1 MEGRSLLGAF
11 GLAAA
16 ISALVTALILRR
28 RLGAALDQP
37 DGWRKQHHGPI
48 PRLGGLPLFVV
59 LCGGWLIALV
69 LHGGLWL
76 DYLPLMLGNAA
87 VFAVGL
93 LDDFRPLGAKVKLA
107 GQIGA
112 ALLLYSMG
120 VSVDVLSNPLGQ
132 GSLQLGFWSLPVTV
146 LWLVA
151 VPNVINLVDG
161 MDGLAAGVG
170 LLLCLTLAIVA
181 GHNDQMQA
189 VWLAV
194 LMAGAICGFLGF
206 NLPPAKIF
214 LGDGGAYL
222 LGFFI
227 ASLSLKSSQ
236 KGSVMAALLVVVTA
250 MGLPILDTAFAIM
263 RRAVRGVS
271 IFSADADHIHHRLML
286 LGYSKTR
293 ALMALYGACLM
304 LSLAGLSIL
313 LFRGMILPVALAVF
327 CLGAL
332 GLARYLGYVRRWG
345 SLREQWR
352 HALARRR
359 KLEHWRAHAL
369 ALEFDI
375 ERCVDL
381 AQFEQLL
388 RGRLQWLGLL
398 AVGHAPLTVLR
409 LSDGREAC
417 FASVDDDSS
426 QAWLQRRALDAFV
439 DPLELALQRWNAL
452 PPCVAKP
459 VNEAPP

>member
-1 MEGRSLLGAF
+1 
-11 GLAAA
+11 
-16 ISALVTALILRR
+16 
-28 RLGAALDQP
+28 
-37 DGWRKQHHGPI
+37 
-48 PRLGGLPLFVV
+48 
-59 LCGGWLIALV
+59 
-69 LHGGLWL
+69 
-76 DYLPLMLGNAA
+76 
-87 VFAVGL
+87 
-93 LDDFRPLGAKVKLA
+93 
-107 GQIGA
+107 
-112 ALLLYSMG
+112 
-120 VSVDVLSNPLGQ
+120 
-132 GSLQLGFWSLPVTV
+132 
-146 LWLVA
+146 
-151 VPNVINLVDG
+151 
-161 MDGLAAGVG
+161 
-170 LLLCLTLAIVA
+170 
-181 GHNDQMQA
+181 
-189 VWLAV
+189 
-194 LMAGAICGFLGF
+194 
-206 NLPPAKIF
+206 
-214 LGDGGAYL
+214 
-222 LGFFI
+222 
-227 ASLSLKSSQ
+227 
-236 KGSVMAALLVVVTA
+236 
-250 MGLPILDTAFAIM
+250 
-263 RRAVRGVS
+263 
-271 IFSADADHIHHRLML
+271 ML

-381 AQFEQLL
+381 AQF
-388 RGRLQWLGLL
+388 
-398 AVGHAPLTVLR
+398 LTVLR